1 MLKRLEEI
9 SEMKRMAQCK
19 IIELQVHMI
28 RRITSFSRAIVQEEK
43 GMGMVEIALI
53 IIIIIALGLTFKKAI
68 NDFLESIFANFD
80 ITGYK

>member
-1 MLKRLEEI
+1 MNLLFKKATELKGKVNEKMI
-9 SEMKRMAQCK
+9 QIQM
-19 IIELQVHMI
+19 HMI
-28 RRITSFSRAIVQEEK
+28 YGMKDLSRSIVQDEK

-80 ITGYK
+80 ISGYK